1 MFYYLEY
8 IGSLRSWSVVM
19 FASGLEVH
27 YRVCCCE
34 WIDVGFRFYCYD
46 IYGEHGIGK
55 LASSEL
61 SCMSSLGDDMAYYGE
76 CSVKLFGDAVPGAV
90 YWPFFSRILLWYW
103 CRDFNSDLCPGGNG
117 GWCRLLWCALY
128 HLRRLNRW

>member
-1 MFYYLEY
+1 MGEAIEFVAGEY
-8 IGSLRSWSVVM
+8 VPLFGVFWIFEELAVVK
-19 FASGLEVH
+19 FAAGFEVH

-61 SCMSSLGDDMAYYGE
+61 SCMSSLGDDMAYDGE
-76 CSVKLFGDAVPGAV
+76 CSVKLFGDAGPGAV
-90 YWPFFSRILLWYW
+90 CWPFFSRILICYW
-103 CRDFNSDLCPGGNG
+103 CRDFDSDFVS
-117 GWCRLLWCALY
+117 
-128 HLRRLNRW
+128 RWKWGLV